1 MSKDNSFDFRSKF
14 KEWDLLKDSL
24 VQLFKENDDSR
35 KIIMEHGIQL
45 LKDIIKVA
53 DGVNLINFTERFEFI
68 QKNSSNYTAY
78 RQLDE
83 LFKEAKKKIA
93 VKRIMNDK

>member
-1 MSKDNSFDFRSKF
+1 MSNDNSFDFGSKF
-14 KEWDLLKDSL
+14 EEWDVLKENL

-45 LKDIIKVA
+45 LTDIINVG
-53 DGVNLINFTERFEFI
+53 DGVNLINFTERFDFI

-78 RQLDE
+78 RQLEE

>member
-1 MSKDNSFDFRSKF
+1 MSNDNSFDFGSKF
-14 KEWDLLKDSL
+14 EEWDVLKENL

-45 LKDIIKVA
+45 LTDIINVA
-53 DGVNLINFTERFEFI
+53 DGVNLINFTERFDFI

-78 RQLDE
+78 RQLEE

>member
-14 KEWDLLKDSL
+14 EEWDLLKDRL

-68 QKNSSNYTAY
+68 QKYSSNYTAY

>member
-1 MSKDNSFDFRSKF
+1 M
-14 KEWDLLKDSL
+14 LKDSL
-24 VQLFKENDDSR
+24 VPLFKENDDSR

-53 DGVNLINFTERFEFI
+53 DGVNLINFTERFDFI

-78 RQLDE
+78 RQLEE

>member
-14 KEWDLLKDSL
+14 EEWDLLKDSL

>member
-14 KEWDLLKDSL
+14 EEWDLLKDSL
-24 VQLFKENDDSR
+24 VPLFKENDDSR

-53 DGVNLINFTERFEFI
+53 DGVNLINFTERFDFI

-78 RQLDE
+78 RQLEE

>member
-1 MSKDNSFDFRSKF
+1 M
-14 KEWDLLKDSL
+14 LKDSL